1 MSTAPRRTTHSEDGG
16 RVIYR
21 GKWPNSATGR
31 EGDVSARKLVIV
43 VLVVAVVGFLAYAY
57 LSRTNDGEDSAS
69 VAASMTTSA
78 PTATAAAVSPVD
90 VETAELPTSSRDAE
104 EAARQGLTVAFTWYP
119 ATDTNQND
127 AFGRA
132 RNWLTGKLADRMLVD
147 ARTERGPGVQWDE
160 WAQEQ
165 AKVIADVSVECSGCP
180 EDTDTVVHRVA
191 TIKQTAVD
199 GSNTDTVK
207 PDTTVWVS
215 VVREGDLW
223 LIDDIRY

>member
-1 MSTAPRRTTHSEDGG
+1 MR
-16 RVIYR
+16 
-21 GKWPNSATGR
+21 
-31 EGDVSARKLVIV
+31 ARKLVIAV
-43 VLVVAVVGFLAYAY
+43 VVVAVVGFLALTN

-78 PTATAAAVSPVD
+78 PTTTTAAASPVD
-90 VETAELPTSSRDAE
+90 VAELPTSSRDAE

-119 ATDTNQND
+119 ATDITQND
-127 AFGRA
+127 AYGRA

-160 WAQEQ
+160 WAQQQ

-180 EDTDTVVHRVA
+180 DDTDTLVHRVT
-191 TIKQTAVD
+191 TIKQTAVA
-199 GSNTDTVK
+199 GGNTDTVK

-215 VVREGDLW
+215 VVREGDRW

>member
-1 MSTAPRRTTHSEDGG
+1 MRP
-16 RVIYR
+16 
-21 GKWPNSATGR
+21 
-31 EGDVSARKLVIV
+31 RKLVIA
-43 VLVVAVVGFLAYAY
+43 VLVVAVVGFLAYSY

-104 EAARQGLTVAFTWYP
+104 KAARQGLTVVFTWYP

-127 AFGRA
+127 AYGRA